1 MTTITTTII
10 ITRNHRE
17 EIKRDRV
24 TRISEFRVNRGTML
38 KRSVHYDVTI
48 TRKKMFVYREEK
60 MEERGSDWI
69 RGEGELSLTMR
80 GGERI
85 ERRSFENGWR
95 ENSGNDDR
103 TQLPVSQVATLV

>member
-1 MTTITTTII
+1 M
-10 ITRNHRE
+10 
-17 EIKRDRV
+17 

-80 GGERI
+80 RRI